1 MMDEAE
7 TGGKDGVAADTEKLY
22 TSLPHAAT
30 IAYADEFNRVV
41 SFAAATN
48 MASTHTN
55 ELMERS
61 GEPSAA
67 AVRFHTLA
75 EAVTTSGE
83 NSPAPR
89 RRLRM
94 QKRPCEPP
102 EWKPSSANQLNNTNT
117 HESIR
122 IVDLTK

>member
-1 MMDEAE
+1 MAEAE
-7 TGGKDGVAADTEKLY
+7 AEAVADDDVGADTEKLY
-22 TSLPHAAT
+22 TSFPHAAT
-30 IAYADEFNRVV
+30 IVYDDEDDDDGDDDDKDCKFV
-41 SFAAATN
+41 SLAAATN
-48 MASTHTN
+48 TASTHTN

-61 GEPSAA
+61 GELSAA

-94 QKRPCEPP
+94 Q
-102 EWKPSSANQLNNTNT
+102 N
-117 HESIR
+117 
-122 IVDLTK
+122 

>member
-1 MMDEAE
+1 MDEEEEMAE
-7 TGGKDGVAADTEKLY
+7 AEAEAEDDVGADTEKLY
-22 TSLPHAAT
+22 TSFPHAAT
-30 IAYADEFNRVV
+30 IAYDDDDDDDDNEDDDDDCKFI
-41 SFAAATN
+41 SFAAATKT
-48 MASTHTN
+48 ASTHTN

-67 AVRFHTLA
+67 AVRHHTLA

-94 QKRPCEPP
+94 QK
-102 EWKPSSANQLNNTNT
+102 
-117 HESIR
+117 
-122 IVDLTK
+122 